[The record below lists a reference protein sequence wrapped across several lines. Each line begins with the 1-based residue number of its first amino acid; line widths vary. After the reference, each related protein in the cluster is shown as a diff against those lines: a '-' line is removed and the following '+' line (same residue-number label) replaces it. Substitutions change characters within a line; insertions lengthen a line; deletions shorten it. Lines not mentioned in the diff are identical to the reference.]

1 MVHFH
6 TKRLTGR
13 PFIEKDQSAV
23 IEIVK
28 DPVVKQTYMLPDF
41 PTDENAIKL
50 FQRLMTL
57 SQGQDHYVAAICL
70 EDTLIGWINDT
81 EQKDGSIELG
91 YVIHPRY
98 HGQGY
103 MTEALQAA
111 VADLFT
117 KGYKEVTAGAF
128 EENLASIRVME
139 KCGMVRQERQD
150 EIEYRRAVHRCVYYA
165 KTR

>member
-117 KGYKEVTAGAF
+117 KG
-128 EENLASIRVME
+128 
-139 KCGMVRQERQD
+139 
-150 EIEYRRAVHRCVYYA
+150 
-165 KTR
+165 